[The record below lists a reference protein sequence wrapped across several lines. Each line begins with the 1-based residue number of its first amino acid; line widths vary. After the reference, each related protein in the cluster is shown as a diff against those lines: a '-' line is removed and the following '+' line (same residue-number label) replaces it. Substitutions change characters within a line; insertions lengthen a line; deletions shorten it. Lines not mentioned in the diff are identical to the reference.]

1 MQLQYACRVFVPLP
15 RFFPGLH
22 SHGKVPGID
31 FNGFGSCL
39 CGFHVQSVE
48 RRSYEHLII
57 HTLSI
62 RSARQRLYNQGVSE
76 SVLARAQG
84 LVSMSGWCLSSMTLK
99 TPKQNLL
106 WICTYV
112 CVCVRVYIYT
122 ILIVVNYCHASTHA
136 LYDSIHVVMAAK
148 AVHCLER
155 VLSGSLKLPYTALKE
170 FWAEV

>member
-1 MQLQYACRVFVPLP
+1 MPLP

-39 CGFHVQSVE
+39 CGSHVQSVE
-48 RRSYEHLII
+48 RRSYEQLII

-84 LVSMSGWCLSSMTLK
+84 LVSMSG
-99 TPKQNLL
+99 
-106 WICTYV
+106 
-112 CVCVRVYIYT
+112 
-122 ILIVVNYCHASTHA
+122 
-136 LYDSIHVVMAAK
+136 
-148 AVHCLER
+148 
-155 VLSGSLKLPYTALKE
+155 
-170 FWAEV
+170 